1 MTLAIYR
8 KDINSY
14 LIERT
19 VFPGEATEELFREIR
34 NKRELLLLNANYSSI
49 EGGKCSAFTIA
60 GLSEDLRV
68 LDAAL
73 LLSGLPQLERKVEL
87 LIVDIGIS
95 EGYLYTAIMES
106 DVANAKLHNIKG
118 KP

>member
-8 KDINSY
+8 KASNSY
-14 LIERT
+14 LLNSV
-19 VFPGEATEELFREIR
+19 VFPEEPTEELFREIR
-34 NKRELLLLNANYSSI
+34 NKRELFMINADYRKN
-49 EGGKCSAFTIA
+49 GKCPAFTIA

-73 LLSGLPQLERKVEL
+73 KLSGLPRLERNIEM
-87 LIVDIGIS
+87 LIVDTNVS
-95 EGYLYTAIMES
+95 EESLYPAIMES

>member
-8 KDINSY
+8 KGANSY
-14 LIERT
+14 VLQRS
-19 VFPGEATEELFREIR
+19 VFPGESTEDLFREIR
-34 NKRELLLLNANYSSI
+34 NKRDLFRINADY
-49 EGGKCSAFTIA
+49 EGTTKYPAFTIA

-73 LLSGLPQLERKVEL
+73 MLSGLPRLERKVEM
-87 LIVDIGIS
+87 LIADIGVYQGSICLS
-95 EGYLYTAIMES
+95 IMET
-106 DVANAKLHNIKG
+106 DVLKAKLINTKG

>member
-8 KDINSY
+8 KAANSY
-14 LIERT
+14 LLERI

-34 NKRELLLLNANYSSI
+34 NKRDLLMVDADYREN
-49 EGGKCSAFTIA
+49 GKCPAFIIA

-73 LLSGLPQLERKVEL
+73 MLSGLHRIDRRVEM
-87 LIVDIGIS
+87 LIVDTNVS
-95 EGYLYTAIMES
+95 EGYLYPAIMES
-106 DVANAKLHNIKG
+106 DVLKAKLHNTKG

>member
-8 KDINSY
+8 KGANAY
-14 LIERT
+14 LLERT
-19 VFPGEATEELFREIR
+19 IFPEESTEELFREIR
-34 NKRELLLLNANYSSI
+34 NKRDQFMINADYVR
-49 EGGKCSAFTIA
+49 GVKYPAFTIP

-73 LLSGLPQLERKVEL
+73 LLSGLPRLERKVEM
-87 LIVDIGIS
+87 LIADTGVY
-95 EGYLYTAIMES
+95 EGSICLSIMES
-106 DVANAKLHNIKG
+106 DVLKAKLNITKG

>member
-1 MTLAIYR
+1 MSLAIYR
-8 KDINSY
+8 KASNAY
-14 LIERT
+14 LLER
-19 VFPGEATEELFREIR
+19 VAFPKEATEELFREIR
-34 NKRELLLLNANYSSI
+34 NKRELFMINADYRKN
-49 EGGKCSAFTIA
+49 GKCPAFTIA

-73 LLSGLPQLERKVEL
+73 MLSGLHRINRRVEM
-87 LIVDIGIS
+87 LIVDTNVS
-95 EGYLYTAIMES
+95 EESLYPVIMES

>member
-1 MTLAIYR
+1 MALAIYC
-8 KDINSY
+8 KASNSY
-14 LIERT
+14 LLERT

-34 NKRELLLLNANYSSI
+34 NKRELFMINADYRKK
-49 EGGKCSAFTIA
+49 GKCLAFTIA

-73 LLSGLPQLERKVEL
+73 MLSGLHKIYRRVEM
-87 LIVDIGIS
+87 LIVDTNVS
-95 EGYLYTAIMES
+95 EESLYPTIMES
-106 DVANAKLHNIKG
+106 DVAKAKLHNIKG